1 MLALVMVILKTF
13 FCWFLVVLVV
23 NLIVL
28 VVGIVRVG
36 IDEVNIGIMSIGIMC
51 LLYLEKLRLV
61 FYW

>member
-1 MLALVMVILKTF
+1 MLAFVMVILKMF

-36 IDEVNIGIMSIGIMC
+36 ID
-51 LLYLEKLRLV
+51 K
-61 FYW
+61 YWYQAYCCWYGRCW